1 MAEYVHM
8 APETHARVRTHT
20 HTHTHSQNGSEFK
33 LSIALK

>member
-1 MAEYVHM
+1 MAEYLHM

-20 HTHTHSQNGSEFK
+20 HTHTHNGSEFK

>member
-1 MAEYVHM
+1 MAEYLHM